1 MHNSSIFKFLL
12 FFTTSL
18 LFVSCDKEYSAVG
31 DALIGDN
38 NFELVKYP
46 SNVVAYNEKITP
58 IESNNLAVNALGI
71 YDNLAFGKTTASF
84 ATQLTLAIVKP
95 TFGANLSIES
105 VYLDIPYFVDAS
117 QTKPITNA
125 TTGLSAGNTY
135 VLDSIY
141 GESNAKIKLSVYES
155 GRYMGNQLGK
165 PQTFYTNQNAE
176 FDKDKVGNRLNDDA
190 DKSQNDEFF
199 FNPVQNSVTTKDA
212 AEKEII
218 TYSPPGMRLKLNTAF
233 FRDKIFNA
241 PAGSLVTNNV
251 FVDYFKGL
259 YFKVEQ
265 SGANKGS
272 LAMINFAKGTIT
284 IKYKEDSTTTP
295 VAPVEKSLVL
305 NMTGD
310 VSTPF
315 NTVSLLE
322 QSNTKAEYE
331 IARSN
336 PNSILGDKKLYL
348 KGGEGSVAVLD
359 IFERKDLIGYDTNGS
374 LTGPNGVSDE
384 LDKIR
389 KEGWLINEAN
399 LLFNIDTENTEF
411 KTSSEP
417 ERIYL
422 YNFTNNT
429 TILDYSLGA
438 ATTNKN
444 TTKFIFGGYIKKDA
458 TSKRGVSYKINI
470 TNHIRNL
477 VKNAAA
483 INVKLGVAVTE
494 DMNVSDFKKMITT
507 NDFIPQA
514 PRASVMNPLGT
525 ILYGNNLPDTDVNY
539 SKRLHLEIYYT
550 KPK

>member
-1 MHNSSIFKFLL
+1 MHNNSLFKFLL
-12 FFTTSL
+12 VLVGIL

-46 SNVVAYNEKITP
+46 ANVVAYNEKITP
-58 IESNNLAVNALGI
+58 IESNNLPVNALGI
-71 YDNLAFGKTTASF
+71 YDNPAFGKTTAGF

-95 TFGANLSIES
+95 TFGANISIES
-105 VYLDIPYFVDAS
+105 VYLDIPYFVDAT
-117 QTKPITNA
+117 QTKPIAST
-125 TTGLSAGNTY
+125 TTGVTAGNTY

-141 GESNAKIKLSVYES
+141 GEPNAKIKLSVYES
-155 GRYMGNQLGK
+155 GRYMGNQDGK
-165 PQTFYTNQNAE
+165 SQTFYTNQNAE
-176 FDKDKVGNRLNDDA
+176 FDSFKIGNRLNDDL

-199 FNPVQNSVTTKDA
+199 FNPAQNSVSTTNA
-212 AEKEII
+212 TNVVTIS
-218 TYSPPGMRLKLNTAF
+218 YSPPGMRLKLNTAF
-233 FRDKIFNA
+233 FKDKIFNA
-241 PAGSLVTNNV
+241 PAGSLASNDV
-251 FVDYFKGL
+251 FINYFKGL

-265 SGANKGS
+265 SGSDKGS
-272 LAMINFAKGTIT
+272 LAMINFLKGTIT

-295 VAPVEKSLVL
+295 VAPVEKSIVL
-305 NMTGD
+305 NMSG
-310 VSTPF
+310 STA
-315 NTVSLLE
+315 SLLE

-331 IARSN
+331 TARSN
-336 PNSILGDKKLYL
+336 PNRVLGDKKLYL

-359 IFERKDLIGYDTNGS
+359 IFEKKDLIGYDTNGS

-389 KEGWLINEAN
+389 KEGWLINDAN
-399 LLFNIDTENTEF
+399 LLFNIDTENAEF
-411 KTSSEP
+411 KNSFEP
-417 ERIYL
+417 QRIYL
-422 YNFTNNT
+422 YNFTNNA
-429 TILDYSLGA
+429 TILDYALGA

-444 TTKFIFGGYIKKDA
+444 TTKFLFGGYIKKDA

-483 INVKLGVAVTE
+483 INIKLGVAVTE
-494 DMNVSDFKKMITT
+494 DMNISDFKKLSTT
-507 NDFIPQA
+507 NDFISQA

-525 ILYGNNLPDTDVNY
+525 ILYGNNLPDTDSNY
-539 SKRLHLEIYYT
+539 SKRVQLEIYYT